1 MKPVLYT
8 FPISHFSEKARW
20 GLDIAAYDY
29 ELNPLVPGQHVTFLK
44 QIVPDAYVPV
54 LKDGDSTIQG
64 SDAIL
69 DLVDKEAFGSP
80 STAEEREWETRIG
93 IEIGKTL
100 QTILYSFILDYPEI
114 VGKLFQL
121 VPPKKEDKT
130 VVPDHFDLIAMVTRR
145 RYKITPKNV
154 DIAKQSFSDL
164 AKEMQSR
171 YAKSKFFNGTSFG
184 RVDLTIASLT
194 SAFALA
200 DEYPGSPWFRAV
212 DMPESFISWKDS
224 LEIESL
230 LEKVREFYKDFRNQS
245 K

>member
-121 VPPKKEDKT
+121 VPPKK
-130 VVPDHFDLIAMVTRR
+130 
-145 RYKITPKNV
+145 KI
-154 DIAKQSFSDL
+154 KQ
-164 AKEMQSR
+164 
-171 YAKSKFFNGTSFG
+171 
-184 RVDLTIASLT
+184 
-194 SAFALA
+194 
-200 DEYPGSPWFRAV
+200 
-212 DMPESFISWKDS
+212 
-224 LEIESL
+224 
-230 LEKVREFYKDFRNQS
+230 
-245 K
+245 